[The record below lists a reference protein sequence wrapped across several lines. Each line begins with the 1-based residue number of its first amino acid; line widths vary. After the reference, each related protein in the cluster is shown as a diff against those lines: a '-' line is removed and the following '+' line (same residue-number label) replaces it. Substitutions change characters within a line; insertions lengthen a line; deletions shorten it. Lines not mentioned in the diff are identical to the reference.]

1 MPFGYSM
8 NPLDQSH
15 GAQDTAKATRL
26 HVERLYDGPRRLP
39 RLQVIGSYVVV
50 IGVVVLI
57 VLLNVL

>member
-8 NPLDQSH
+8 DPLDQGH
-15 GAQDTAKATRL
+15 GARDTAKATRQR
-26 HVERLYDGPRRLP
+26 VEHLYDGPRRLP

-50 IGVVVLI
+50 IGVVLLI